1 MAATNCTAN
10 VSRKHVYAY
19 SNSGA
24 TTLANRV
31 AALGFGIVPR
41 ESTIKAQGVN
51 GLIFS
56 KAEDYVADKIACSGA
71 VNWEVRPNSLRW
83 FLPLVFGTAF
93 SANVI
98 KLGPSCPFFRVGHLD
113 NQLEDVTTFVDC
125 ATSRLTF
132 ASSSSGGSI
141 LTANHEIEASNYTTG
156 ATSTWPAGLNLSS
169 QQPLVHSQSSLTI
182 NGNPVRFNDVQL
194 IIDYGLMADEY
205 YNSPTREDFPSDGVN
220 VQLVFTCKYDTTN
233 ERALTNLTGPVAA
246 SLRYQNAANTMSAL
260 FELPALTQMERTK
273 PAIGGRGSRVTQQ
286 FTFEAHLAAGAD
298 ETTDSCLS
306 VTLDD
311 TP

>member
-19 SNSGA
+19 SNSGN
-24 TTLANRV
+24 TTLANRI
-31 AALGFGIVPR
+31 AALSFGLVPS
-41 ESTIKAQGVN
+41 ESNIKAQGVN

-56 KAEDYVADKIACSGA
+56 KAEDYVADKIACSGP
-71 VNWEVRPNSLRW
+71 VNFEVRPNHLRW

-93 SANVI
+93 SSNII

-132 ASSSSGGSI
+132 QSSSSGGGI

-156 ATSTWPAGLNLSS
+156 NVASWPSGLTLSA
-169 QQPLVHSQSSLTI
+169 QQPLVHNQSSLTI
-182 NGNPVRFNDVQL
+182 NGNAVKFNDVQ
-194 IIDYGLMADEY
+194 IVIDYGLMTDEY
-205 YNSPTREDFPSDGVN
+205 YNSQTREDFPSDGVN
-220 VQLVFTCKYDTTN
+220 VQLIFTAKYDGAN
-233 ERALTNLTGPVAA
+233 ERALTNLAGAVAA
-246 SLRYQNAANTMSAL
+246 SLRYQNAANTMSAV
-260 FELPALTQMERTK
+260 FDFPALTQMTKTK
-273 PAIGGRGSRVTQQ
+273 PAIGGRGSRVVQQ

-298 ETTDSCLS
+298 EVTDTCLS